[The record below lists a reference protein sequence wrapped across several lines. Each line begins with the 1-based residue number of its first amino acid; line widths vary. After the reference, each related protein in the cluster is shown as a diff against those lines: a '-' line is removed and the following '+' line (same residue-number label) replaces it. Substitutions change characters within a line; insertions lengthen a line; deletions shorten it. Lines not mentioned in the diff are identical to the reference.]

1 MRPLDIQPG
10 NSPTSRQEDING
22 DWDQGF
28 SHSDAHEVFENFM
41 DAWAQPHSRSA
52 ADEAASRPAG
62 NSGASKASSSPAQKS
77 SELAGHNL
85 WSHQTASSDKS
96 DATQKTVVPNESS
109 LPARTALGFSALTA
123 NDQNTPLPISLSF
136 TGPLFVARNPAPSK
150 DGNIPS
156 TRPPAPAQLKAADI
170 LAASGMQRS
179 ASVSTNATVSTSLTI
194 AARTPS
200 TTTSSIEEPSLT
212 AGSPA
217 TAPQAITSSAIT
229 SSATAS
235 SAIAS
240 STEESLTDAS
250 PATASTVS
258 TLLGG
263 MSSKA
268 MHQNLPTVDGAVTSV
283 RQPLTELA
291 GQAKSADPAPLL
303 VPDQTNAQLKT
314 DIRGSH
320 ELADALAAGTEKN
333 ATMPTAAATSDLS
346 ASNDKGI
353 EGSADQAI
361 FDPAGSET
369 ASAAS
374 VTDAPTLAGAPATA
388 AEIAGTGVATTDL
401 PMKDPE
407 EKNKVAGPGVK
418 VLPVDDKDDAA
429 ENNLP
434 PQVGAAVAHGSE
446 GNGHLDLGFGSS
458 PDQASGEANARILS
472 SMDLPSLA
480 DARLRALDR
489 TNDMLV
495 LHSMRLEESN
505 FI

>member
-1 MRPLDIQPG
+1 
-10 NSPTSRQEDING
+10 
-22 DWDQGF
+22 
-28 SHSDAHEVFENFM
+28 
-41 DAWAQPHSRSA
+41 
-52 ADEAASRPAG
+52 
-62 NSGASKASSSPAQKS
+62 
-77 SELAGHNL
+77 
-85 WSHQTASSDKS
+85 
-96 DATQKTVVPNESS
+96 
-109 LPARTALGFSALTA
+109 
-123 NDQNTPLPISLSF
+123 
-136 TGPLFVARNPAPSK
+136 
-150 DGNIPS
+150 
-156 TRPPAPAQLKAADI
+156 
-170 LAASGMQRS
+170 
-179 ASVSTNATVSTSLTI
+179 
-194 AARTPS
+194 
-200 TTTSSIEEPSLT
+200 
-212 AGSPA
+212 
-217 TAPQAITSSAIT
+217 
-229 SSATAS
+229 
-235 SAIAS
+235 
-240 STEESLTDAS
+240 
-250 PATASTVS
+250 
-258 TLLGG
+258 

-333 ATMPTAAATSDLS
+333 ATRPTAAATSDLS
-346 ASNDKGI
+346 ASNDKGV
-353 EGSADQAI
+353 EGSDDQAI
-361 FDPAGSET
+361 FDPASSET

-495 LHSMRLEESN
+495 LHSMRLEESKLDSLSVVIKPAIGMELALELHQSGDGVEAQATVLRGDHN
-505 FI
+505 FLSEHWGDLQQRLEQRGIKLSALNCEAGFSTNDNGQFQPPQTSPEDMAQQASAFAEFAATTAGGGASARLATVHDGWESWA